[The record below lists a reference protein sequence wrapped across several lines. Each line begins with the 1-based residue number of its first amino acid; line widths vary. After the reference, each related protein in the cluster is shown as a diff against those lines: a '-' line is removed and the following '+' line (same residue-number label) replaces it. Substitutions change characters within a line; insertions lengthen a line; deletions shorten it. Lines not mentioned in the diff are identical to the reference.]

1 MRALAL
7 APLLVFGALTA
18 FAAPAL
24 AGVVTLR
31 SDTTDADGR
40 ITLGELFDGAGAA
53 SGTVV
58 GSRVGPSAVLDA
70 GAVQA
75 MARRAGLD
83 WSNPQG
89 IRRII
94 VRAGA
99 ETASAA
105 GPAPSSSS
113 MARGNVEVLTWTRS
127 LAAGEIVQP
136 SDLVWSKAAAAPAD
150 APRDAEAVIGLAA
163 KRPLRSGA
171 VASARDVSAPQ
182 VIKTGDMIAVT
193 YTDGGISLT
202 LTCKALA
209 PAATGDLL
217 SVQNMSSKKII
228 QAIVTGPGAAAIGP
242 ESQSLRGSARSFA
255 AR

>member
-1 MRALAL
+1 MRAVALAL
-7 APLLVFGALTA
+7 ALTALSAPA
-18 FAAPAL
+18 FAAT
-24 AGVVTLR
+24 VTLR
-31 SDTTDADGR
+31 PDTTDADGR

-53 SGTVV
+53 SGMVV
-58 GSRVGPSAVLDA
+58 GSRTGPSAVLDA

-75 MARRAGLD
+75 MARRAGLE

-89 IRRII
+89 IRRIV

-105 GPAPSSSS
+105 SPSA
-113 MARGNVEVLTWTRS
+113 ARGNVEVLTWTRS

-136 SDLVWSKAAAAPAD
+136 SDVVWSKAAAAPAD
-150 APRDAEAVIGLAA
+150 APRDADAVIGLAA
-163 KRPLRSGA
+163 KRPLRSGS

-202 LTCKALA
+202 LTGKALA
-209 PAATGDLL
+209 AAAQGDLL

-228 QAIVTGPGAAAIGP
+228 QAIVTGPGAAAVGP
-242 ESQSLRGSARSFA
+242 DSQSLRGAARSFA
-255 AR
+255 VR

>member
-1 MRALAL
+1 MRA
-7 APLLVFGALTA
+7 VFGALTLTALSAPA
-18 FAAPAL
+18 FAGTL
-24 AGVVTLR
+24 TLR

-53 SGTVV
+53 SGMVV
-58 GSRVGPSAVLDA
+58 GSRTGPSAVLDA

-75 MARRAGLD
+75 MARRAGLE

-89 IRRII
+89 IRRIV

-99 ETASAA
+99 ETVSAA
-105 GPAPSSSS
+105 SPSA
-113 MARGNVEVLTWTRS
+113 ARGNVEVLTWTRS

-136 SDLVWSKAAAAPAD
+136 SDVVWSKAAAAPAD
-150 APRDAEAVIGLAA
+150 APRDADAVIGLAA
-163 KRPLRSGA
+163 KRPLRSGS

-202 LTCKALA
+202 LTGKALA
-209 PAATGDLL
+209 AAAQGDLL

-228 QAIVTGPGAAAIGP
+228 QAIVTGPGAAAVGP
-242 ESQSLRGSARSFA
+242 DSQSLRGAARSFA
-255 AR
+255 VR

>member
-1 MRALAL
+1 MRAFALAL
-7 APLLVFGALTA
+7 ALTALSAPA
-18 FAAPAL
+18 FAAT
-24 AGVVTLR
+24 VTLR

-53 SGTVV
+53 SGMVV
-58 GSRVGPSAVLDA
+58 GARIGPSAVLDA

-75 MARRAGLD
+75 MARRAGLE

-89 IRRII
+89 IRRIV

-105 GPAPSSSS
+105 GPAA
-113 MARGNVEVLTWTRS
+113 ARGNVEVLTWTRS

-136 SDLVWSKAAAAPAD
+136 SDMVWSKAAAAPAD

-182 VIKTGDMIAVT
+182 VIKAGDMIAVT

-202 LTCKALA
+202 LTGKALA

-255 AR
+255 VR